1 MKIIYITKIYRNNKV
16 IDNNF
21 LLMKLV
27 SSPPNFSGHQS
38 AKVSRIVKGKLM
50 AVITI
55 T

>member
-1 MKIIYITKIYRNNKV
+1 MVINNNKK
-16 IDNNF
+16 ITF

-38 AKVSRIVKGKLM
+38 AAQESGIVKGKLM